1 MEYDFDPMINE
12 YKKLFNKNGVSP
24 ASLGCPKGRLNLR
37 YKSVSRYLNNSKTLL
52 DYGCG
57 FGDLYGYLL
66 SENLSLSYYGIDVID
81 EFIAQARIK
90 YPNGNFKLVKPLENL
105 DIKVDSICSL
115 GTFNYLYSE
124 NEKQHFLLI
133 KKIIKQLWSNI
144 NVNLILDFQSEFVD
158 FKQPKAY
165 HQKLDI
171 LLNFVNKEISRR
183 YVVDYSYMPYEFNI
197 CIFKDFEIIRPKN
210 VYKNN

>member
-1 MEYDFDPMINE
+1 
-12 YKKLFNKNGVSP
+12 
-24 ASLGCPKGRLNLR
+24 
-37 YKSVSRYLNNSKTLL
+37 L

-66 SENLSLSYYGIDVID
+66 SENLSLTYYGIDVID
-81 EFIAQARIK
+81 EFITEARMK

-124 NEKQHFLLI
+124 NEKKHFLLI
-133 KKIIKQLWSNI
+133 KKIINQLWSNI
-144 NVNLILDFQSEFVD
+144 KVNLILDFQSEFVD
-158 FKQPKAY
+158 FKQPNAY
-165 HQKLDI
+165 HQRLETLLDFI
-171 LLNFVNKEISRR
+171 TKEISRR
-183 YVVDYSYMPYEFNI
+183 YIVDYSYMPYEFSI
-197 CIFKDFEIIRPKN
+197 CIFKECEIIRPQN